1 MYSIKNQVTASLG
14 EEAHLFLRA
23 KDRRLHY
30 SGQVVLF
37 LCGGIWA
44 SIDLTQSRFNVQS
57 TVFTVRNGG
66 HSAGFDE
73 EGALRIF

>member
-1 MYSIKNQVTASLG
+1 MG

-23 KDRRLHY
+23 RDRRLHY
-30 SGQVVLF
+30 SGQVAVSFKSLVFVLRTV
-37 LCGGIWA
+37 
-44 SIDLTQSRFNVQS
+44 DLNFAVQS

>member
-1 MYSIKNQVTASLG
+1 MG

-23 KDRRLHY
+23 RDRRLHY
-30 SGQVVLF
+30 SGQVAVSLSLVFVLRNV
-37 LCGGIWA
+37 
-44 SIDLTQSRFNVQS
+44 DLIFNVQS

>member
-1 MYSIKNQVTASLG
+1 MAGIWVPVWYGS
-14 EEAHLFLRA
+14 
-23 KDRRLHY
+23 
-30 SGQVVLF
+30 VVLETRIG
-37 LCGGIWA
+37 LI
-44 SIDLTQSRFNVQS
+44 LTRFDVQS